1 MEATTTQEQ
10 PALLPKI
17 MITDETG
24 TDNSATSDLELEPAP
39 FASNAGETTETHVA
53 GQAFQSLTF
62 DGERAIVNVQWG
74 LKRTPQPLPP
84 DLRYS

>member
-17 MITDETG
+17 MITDKTG
-24 TDNSATSDLELEPAP
+24 TDNSATSDSEPEPAP
-39 FASNAGETTETHVA
+39 FASNASETTEMHVA

-74 LKRTPQPLPP
+74 LKCMPQPLPP